1 MNAARRYPTPND
13 PYVNDK
19 GPWGVKVGEM
29 FVKWAMWGSLFAK
42 LEMKKVV
49 LVSKPKPLNNHDQAI
64 YIARAIGG
72 KVIRLTNY
80 LEVDS

>member
-29 FVKWAMWGSLFAK
+29 FVKWAMWGSLFIL
-42 LEMKKVV
+42 LEPSAEKS
-49 LVSKPKPLNNHDQAI
+49 LD
-64 YIARAIGG
+64 
-72 KVIRLTNY
+72 
-80 LEVDS
+80 